1 MIIII
6 IIFVNILL
14 VFFIHSICNIY
25 FVMFLDQ
32 QVKLSWHTHAKGK
45 VQYVKIHAP

>member
-6 IIFVNILL
+6 TFVNVLL
-14 VFFIHSICNIY
+14 ICFIYSICNIY

-45 VQYVKIHAP
+45 VQYVNIHAP